1 MKVGINI
8 SIDVTKIDK
17 TKLYNGKNGTYLNL
31 TTFVDTDKKDQYEN
45 NGFISHS
52 VSKEEREAGQ
62 KGRIV
67 GNCKVFYSTGRSEAP
82 TPLADGGQRTSQA
95 AEVEESDDIPF

>member
-17 TKLYNGKNGTYLNL
+17 TKLFNGNNGTYLNL
-31 TTFVDTDKKDQYEN
+31 TTFVDTEKKDQYEN

-67 GNCKVFYSTGRSEAP
+67 GNCKVFYTAGRSEAP
-82 TPLADGGQRTSQA
+82 TPQAAGGQPTSQA
-95 AEVEESDDIPF
+95 AEFDPGDDIPF

>member
-17 TKLYNGKNGTYLNL
+17 TKLFNGDNGTYLNL
-31 TTFVDTDKKDQYEN
+31 TTFVDTEKKDKYDN
-45 NGFISHS
+45 NGFISHT

-62 KGRIV
+62 KGRIL
-67 GNCKVFYSTGRSEAP
+67 GNCKVFYTKGRSEAP
-82 TPLADGGQRTSQA
+82 NPSADGGQPTSQA
-95 AEVEESDDIPF
+95 AESDASDDIPF